1 MDRDE
6 LALEQL
12 KAKMTAEQRKNMAEI
27 IQNELKRR
35 ESLKTGTDDM
45 GVRLKTKKFV
55 AKSGISGGLDSDSMR
70 DVYSDTNDTIRNLR
84 LQKIDEQ
91 LNKVR
96 KAKGD
101 LAKRGPAQVT
111 RADIAAARGRRV
123 SRFSLTQVLLVFG
136 VVALAGGKM
145 LLSSGTSVDA
155 AVMTKSESSSSPIKL
170 ADKGDAAT
178 SRASMAPSFPQSAE
192 QQAEFKIES
201 AVSQPLPQRS
211 SPAQQQPI
219 PVIKIS
225 STDPS
230 EAKILTELD
239 TRRVEL
245 ERRKGQL
252 DKREAELAAQ
262 ASALNERMA
271 ELKGLV
277 ARLSDVR
284 RERDQQ
290 ADARMEQ
297 LANVY
302 GAMDPK
308 EAAPLISRLDVDISI
323 PLLERLPGKRMGQIL
338 AMMDRDRAIELTK
351 RLTAK

>member
-12 KAKMTAEQRKNMAEI
+12 KAKMSAEQRKNMAEI

-45 GVRLKTKKFV
+45 GVRLNTKKFV
-55 AKSGISGGLDSDSMR
+55 AKSGISGGLDSESMR
-70 DVYSDTNDTIRNLR
+70 DVYTDTNETIRNLR

-111 RADIAAARGRRV
+111 RADIAAARGRRP
-123 SRFSLTQVLLVFG
+123 SRFSLKQALLVFG
-136 VVALAGGKM
+136 VVALAGSKM
-145 LLSSGTSVDA
+145 LLSSGPSVDA
-155 AVMTKSESSSSPIKL
+155 SVMTNGELTSAAQFAGKT
-170 ADKGDAAT
+170 DAAT
-178 SRASMAPSFPQSAE
+178 SRASLAPSFPQSAE
-192 QQAEFKIES
+192 QQAEVKIEN
-201 AVSQPLPQRS
+201 AVSQPQPQRS
-211 SPAQQQPI
+211 APAQQQPI

-239 TRRVEL
+239 SRRVEL

-308 EAAPLISRLDVDISI
+308 EAAPLISRLDSDISI